1 MHKNRA
7 ENFADQKRTKTAK
20 RTRVHAKTAEVGCVL
35 GAGEGGSGWRRMKP
49 GEKTRCPNPNEH
61 QTMQHMQKENLRN
74 PSVFAG
80 FLAGAEGLGLGCR
93 LGRLA
98 AERHWRSLT
107 PRHAPQA
114 GLRAHLVAKSYR
126 TLTKKSGIAEA
137 IPDFFG
143 RGRRTWSRLPPRSV
157 RGRAPLALAHLSA
170 RGFGVDVGERTRER
184 EKADVIRFPPQVPER
199 AVLVWCCEKI
209 FVPKQTKRGRKSSNL
224 GSFSFS

>member
-1 MHKNRA
+1 MSLSHFFSITQTWRIAISWLDTPGRILSSTWYHQWLQLVTPMRQNA
-7 ENFADQKRTKTAK
+7 QKRSRKFCRSKEDKNGETHPIQPEKGET
-20 RTRVHAKTAEVGCVL
+20 GCVL
-35 GAGEGGSGWRRMKP
+35 GAGEGCSRYGRVGKP
-49 GEKTRCPNPNEH
+49 EIRTKMH
-61 QTMQHMQKENLRN
+61 QIAMQHMKKGNRRK

-126 TLTKKSGIAEA
+126 TLTKKSGTAQA

-143 RGRRTWSRLPPRSV
+143 RGRRT
-157 RGRAPLALAHLSA
+157 
-170 RGFGVDVGERTRER
+170 
-184 EKADVIRFPPQVPER
+184 
-199 AVLVWCCEKI
+199 
-209 FVPKQTKRGRKSSNL
+209 
-224 GSFSFS
+224 